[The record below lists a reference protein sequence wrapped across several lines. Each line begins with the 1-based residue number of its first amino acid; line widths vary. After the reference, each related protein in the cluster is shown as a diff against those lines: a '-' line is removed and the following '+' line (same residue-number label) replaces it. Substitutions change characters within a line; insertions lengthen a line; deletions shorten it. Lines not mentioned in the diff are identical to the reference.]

1 MNRNRTVLSRLS
13 SRQFR
18 NRMEM
23 LCKMLNHC
31 LASGQMLKASR
42 GG

>member
-13 SRQFR
+13 GREFR

-23 LCKMLNHC
+23 LRKMLNHY
-31 LASGQMLKASR
+31 LASGQMLKSSR